1 MYYINP
7 IWFYLIGVVDELKG
21 AEIAVCII
29 SASIGLF
36 SIFPILMNY
45 DVLDFKHLDDGS
57 KTLLKVFKTCAITIV
72 ITVILA
78 IFTPS
83 SRTCEKM
90 LISSVVTHEN
100 VESTKEDAKE
110 FVDYLFEKIEELE
123 TTNNIP
129 KE

>member
-7 IWFYLIGVVDELKG
+7 IWFYLIGIADQLKG
-21 AEIAVCII
+21 VEIATCII
-29 SASIGLF
+29 SASVGLF

-45 DVLDFKHLDDGS
+45 DVLDFKHLDDGN
-57 KTLLKVFKTCAITIV
+57 KMLIKVFKTCVITI
-72 ITVILA
+72 IIMVILA
-78 IFTPS
+78 VFTPS
-83 SRTCEKM
+83 SQTCEKM

-100 VESTKEDAKE
+100 VESTKENAKE

-123 TTNNIP
+123 TNNIP

>member
-7 IWFYLIGVVDELKG
+7 IWFYLMGLVNDLKG
-21 AEIAVCII
+21 VEIVLCMI
-29 SASIGLF
+29 SAFIGLI
-36 SIFPILMNY
+36 SIFPIAINY
-45 DVLDFKHLDDGS
+45 DVLDFKHPDDGN
-57 KTLLKVFKTCAITIV
+57 KLLLKVFKTCVITIV
-72 ITVILA
+72 ITGVLA
-78 IFTPS
+78 VFTPS
-83 SRTCEKM
+83 SETCEKM

-123 TTNNIP
+123 TNNIP

>member
-7 IWFYLIGVVDELKG
+7 IWFYLIGVVDDLKG
-21 AEIAVCII
+21 IEIVVCML
-29 SASIGLF
+29 SAFVGLI
-36 SIFPILMNY
+36 SIFPIAMNY
-45 DVLDFKHLDDGS
+45 DVLDFKHLDDGN
-57 KTLLKVFKTCAITIV
+57 KMLLKVFKACVITIAITS
-72 ITVILA
+72 ILA
-78 IFTPS
+78 VFTPS
-83 SRTCEKM
+83 SETCEKM

-123 TTNNIP
+123 TNNIP

>member
-7 IWFYLIGVVDELKG
+7 VWFYLIGVVDDLKG
-21 AEIAVCII
+21 VGIVVCVI
-29 SASIGLF
+29 SVFIGLI
-36 SIFPILMNY
+36 SIFPIAMNY
-45 DVLDFKHLDDGS
+45 DVLDFKHLDDGN
-57 KTLLKVFKTCAITIV
+57 KLLIKVFKACAITIV
-72 ITVILA
+72 ITGILA
-78 IFTPS
+78 VFTPS
-83 SRTCEKM
+83 SETCEKM

-123 TTNNIP
+123 TNNIP

>member
-7 IWFYLIGVVDELKG
+7 IWFYLIGVVDDLKG
-21 AEIAVCII
+21 IEIVVCML
-29 SASIGLF
+29 SAFVGLI
-36 SIFPILMNY
+36 SIFPIAMNY
-45 DVLDFKHLDDGS
+45 DVLDFKHLDDGN
-57 KTLLKVFKTCAITIV
+57 KMLLKVFKACVITIAITG
-72 ITVILA
+72 ILA
-78 IFTPS
+78 VFTPS
-83 SRTCEKM
+83 SETCEKM

-123 TTNNIP
+123 TNNIP

>member
-7 IWFYLIGVVDELKG
+7 IWFYLMGLVDDLKGVEIVLCMISAFIGV
-21 AEIAVCII
+21 I
-29 SASIGLF
+29 
-36 SIFPILMNY
+36 SIFPIAMNY
-45 DVLDFKHLDDGS
+45 DVLDFKHLDDGN
-57 KTLLKVFKTCAITIV
+57 KLLLKVFKTCIITIV
-72 ITVILA
+72 ITGVLA
-78 IFTPS
+78 VFTPS
-83 SRTCEKM
+83 SETCEKM

-123 TTNNIP
+123 TNNIP

>member
-7 IWFYLIGVVDELKG
+7 IWFYLIGVADDLKG
-21 AEIAVCII
+21 VEIVVCIL
-29 SASIGLF
+29 STFVGLV
-36 SIFPILMNY
+36 SIFPIAMNY

-57 KTLLKVFKTCAITIV
+57 KMLLKVFKTCIITII
-72 ITVILA
+72 ITGILA
-78 IFTPS
+78 VFTPS

-90 LISSVVTHEN
+90 LVSSVVTHEN

-123 TTNNIP
+123 TNNIP